1 MLLCFHCDSKKAE
14 MVMKCDLLYY
24 IPHFFSQQC
33 FLISCLIAA
42 PVNRSVRKEIK
53 PDPYPFAH
61 TPELQGSRKA
71 E

>member
-1 MLLCFHCDSKKAE
+1 
-14 MVMKCDLLYY
+14 MKCDLLYY